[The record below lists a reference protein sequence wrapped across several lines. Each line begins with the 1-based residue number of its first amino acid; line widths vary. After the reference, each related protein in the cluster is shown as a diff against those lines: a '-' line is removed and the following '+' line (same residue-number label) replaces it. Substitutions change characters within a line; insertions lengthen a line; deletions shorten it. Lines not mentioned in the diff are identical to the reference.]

1 MNMLNG
7 AVRKG
12 VATALMALQLVGCV
26 SMGQVSGGLGGLLPG
41 GPAHKGDLS
50 ASEQADARIA
60 RSISQSVA
68 TGKVGY
74 SQPEYQRRLSRFNTA
89 RDVVAAAGQ
98 NYTREQFLELSSA
111 LTDLLQY
118 VDLIESGSARAVQS
132 SKSQRI
138 QQAYQIQ
145 PGQTAYLSFNGYC
158 LKAGPDRP
166 YAGEAMQLIAPDAVW
181 SPEYKQVYQKLIQQ
195 NRLGEPTPTKRYQG
209 EQGDLQIALWTL
221 QGLNDGLLN
230 PNLSKALSGKQ
241 RQMLFQAGLPPEKLA
256 IQQVGSSLV
265 ESALPGFGASMQGQ
279 GYGGAVNA
287 ISTTLGQHAL
297 GQVGGGTD
305 LVKSA
310 QGFIDIPKLLTNPQV
325 LSNPALLAS
334 NLNNWASSPSEQQVR
349 TASDALDQYSLLAPG
364 VAAQTISTG
373 QLAGKMQVT
382 NLSGKVF
389 TMSPGQYVANARSN
403 TQPVGLSN
411 WALDKMAGAVA
422 VVKNPGDSAVRQAL
436 FEDLRGFAA
445 DKAFQVFANPNSSL
459 LGFAKGLFKS
469 KVTQDLVSS
478 VPVLGNIV
486 SLGMI
491 LSGKN
496 LDGSDMNG
504 YDYASA
510 AIGMVPVA
518 GNIAKALGGSARIAA
533 QEISRLGGRL
543 PAGAVDAVDAGL
555 QAYGSNTSEAIAE
568 STPGWLSR
576 EFDAI
581 ARETIAQLPETSR
594 LAAARGTVL

>member
-1 MNMLNG
+1 MKMLNG

-12 VATALMALQLVGCV
+12 VAMTLMALQLAGCA
-26 SMGQVSGGLGGLLPG
+26 SMGQVSGGLGGLLPTS
-41 GPAHKGDLS
+41 PDHKGALS
-50 ASEQADARIA
+50 DAQQTEARIA
-60 RSISQSVA
+60 RSISQGVA

-74 SQPEYQRRLSRFNTA
+74 SQPEYQRRLARFNSA
-89 RDVVAAAGQ
+89 RNAVELAGT
-98 NYTREQFLELSSA
+98 NYTREQFIELSTS
-111 LTDLLQY
+111 LTELLQY
-118 VDLIESGSARAVQS
+118 VDLIESGSVRSAQGM
-132 SKSQRI
+132 KSQRI
-138 QQAYQIQ
+138 QSSYQIQ

-181 SPEYKQVYQKLIQQ
+181 SPEYETIYRNLIQQ

-209 EQGDLQIALWTL
+209 EQGDLQIAIWTL

-230 PNLSKALSGKQ
+230 PNLSKALSDKQ
-241 RQMLFQAGLPPEKLA
+241 KQMLFQAGLPPQKLA
-256 IQQVGSSLV
+256 VQQLGTSLV
-265 ESALPGFGASMQGQ
+265 ETALPGFGASMQGQ
-279 GYGGAVNA
+279 GIGGAVNA
-287 ISTTLGQHAL
+287 ISSTLGRQAMS
-297 GQVGGGTD
+297 QAGGSD
-305 LVKSA
+305 LMRSA
-310 QGFIDIPKLLTNPQV
+310 QGFIDIPRLLTNPQV
-325 LSNPALLAS
+325 LGNPAALAS
-334 NLNNWASSPSEQQVR
+334 NLNSWASAPSEQQAR
-349 TASDALDQYSLLAPG
+349 TTPDALDQYSLLAPG

-373 QLAGKMQVT
+373 QLAGKIQVT

-389 TMSPGQYVANARSN
+389 TMAPGQYVANARSN

-411 WALDKMAGAVA
+411 WALDKMANAVE
-422 VVKNPGDSAVRQAL
+422 VVKNSGDSAIRQAL

-445 DKAFQVFANPNSSL
+445 DKAFQAFANPNSSL

-469 KVTQDLVSS
+469 KVTQDLVTS
-478 VPVLGNIV
+478 VPVLGNVV

-533 QEISRLGGRL
+533 HEISRLGGRL
-543 PAGAVDAVDAGL
+543 PSGAVDAVDAGL
-555 QAYGSNTSEAIAE
+555 QVYGSNTSEAIAE
-568 STPGWLSR
+568 STPGWLTR

-594 LAAARGTVL
+594 AVAARGTVL